1 MFDKVIS
8 YIDNK
13 FIDINI
19 KQIYRKIEY
28 ELK

>member
-1 MFDKVIS
+1 MFDKVIR